1 MSRYEAKLRDE
12 LRMSCYDTIQL
23 NTCFKS
29 SSIITTEITPPVTTQ
44 LKTQFETTTPQ
55 RLTIN
60 GIDMLLDLGQAAFA
74 SEAQSNTAALSSV
87 RCATTKSMMPNTN
100 LCVSRIMR
108 GPQNATLNE
117 QPSPT
122 YLCCVIRRSR
132 ADPASMPQSGSPL

>member
-1 MSRYEAKLRDE
+1 M
-12 LRMSCYDTIQL
+12 
-23 NTCFKS
+23 
-29 SSIITTEITPPVTTQ
+29 EITPPVTTQ

>member
-1 MSRYEAKLRDE
+1 
-12 LRMSCYDTIQL
+12 MSCYDTIQL
-23 NTCFKS
+23 NTYFKS
-29 SSIITTEITPPVTTQ
+29 PSTITTEITPPVTTQ

-100 LCVSRIMR
+100 LCVYRIMR
-108 GPQNATLNE
+108 PQHASLNE
-117 QPSPT
+117 HPSIT
-122 YLCCVIRRSR
+122 YLCCVIRRGR
-132 ADPASMPQSGSPL
+132 ADPASMPQSGSPLS